1 MKHQLDGMYPFER
14 ADNLYKEIKK
24 LGVFED
30 GKNFLDKFRVLITN
44 VGNALGYLWLL
55 MLQLYPIIE
64 ISQFKLLF
72 KEYRV
77 PSSWV

>member
-1 MKHQLDGMYPFER
+1 MFRKIEVFSHFLFDDYIQAPLVREERLFKEMKHQLDGMYPFER

-44 VGNALGYLWLL
+44 VGNALGY
-55 MLQLYPIIE
+55 
-64 ISQFKLLF
+64 
-72 KEYRV
+72 
-77 PSSWV
+77 